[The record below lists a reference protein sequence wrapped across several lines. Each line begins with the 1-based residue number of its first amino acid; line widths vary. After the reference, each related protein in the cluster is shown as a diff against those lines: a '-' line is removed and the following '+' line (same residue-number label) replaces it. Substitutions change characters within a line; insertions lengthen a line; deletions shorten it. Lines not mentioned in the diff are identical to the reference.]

1 MGGDGIGIL
10 GIGRVLDGG
19 EILYIH
25 IIRHDHKA
33 AGMLACLAIFHCL
46 SHVQPKSGDF
56 DQARMEGAIQVV
68 ESSLSSGSYP
78 DIQVAAG
85 VPVRWTIQA
94 DADEINGCNNRMLSR
109 DFDLNLT
116 FQPGKNTLTFTP
128 PAPGTYS
135 YSCWMGMIHGTIT
148 VTE

>member
-1 MGGDGIGIL
+1 
-10 GIGRVLDGG
+10 
-19 EILYIH
+19 
-25 IIRHDHKA
+25 
-33 AGMLACLAIFHCL
+33 MLACLAIFACL
-46 SHVQPKSGDF
+46 SHVQPKSGDL
-56 DQARMEGAIQVV
+56 DRARMEGAIQVV

-78 DIQVAAG
+78 DIRVAAG
-85 VPVRWTIQA
+85 VPVQWTIQA

-116 FQPGKNTLTFTP
+116 FQPGENTLTFTP
-128 PAPGTYS
+128 YAPGTYS